1 MYENNPTP
9 NQNKTNIER
18 DTAAINAQLG
28 EVASIKEQFK
38 AYKEKIYMDYPEVL
52 KFETRK
58 ERWLLFLFLAGL
70 LLYLAKASLLRQTNV
85 TSIPVLAVSIIMS
98 FGIVAIFLLAAMSP
112 KWRISGG
119 LYFLALKD
127 IVTYINTFH
136 TAGIDSF
143 EKFSWVYIDGFREYP
158 FAVSLDFLSWIYTL
172 LILLTA
178 ICLTLIPRNRE
189 LAEQSEPL
197 HAQCKNFR
205 PGL

>member
-9 NQNKTNIER
+9 NQNETTTEQ
-18 DTAAINAQLG
+18 DTTAINAQLG

-38 AYKEKIYMDYPEVL
+38 AYKEKIYMDHPEVL
-52 KFETRK
+52 KFEMRK

-70 LLYLAKASLLRQTNV
+70 LLYLAKAFLLRQTNG

-98 FGIVAIFLLAAMSP
+98 FGITAIFLFAAMSP
-112 KWRISGG
+112 KWRISGC

-158 FAVSLDFLSWIYTL
+158 FAVSLDFLSWTYTL
-172 LILLTA
+172 LILFTA